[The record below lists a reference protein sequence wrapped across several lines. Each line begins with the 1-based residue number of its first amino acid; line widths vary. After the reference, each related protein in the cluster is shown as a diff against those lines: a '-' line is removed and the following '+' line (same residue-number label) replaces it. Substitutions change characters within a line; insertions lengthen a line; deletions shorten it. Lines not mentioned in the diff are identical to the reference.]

1 MAPFSSNSISPALTG
16 DIYTASIL
24 VSCGRGLED
33 DDGFH
38 LATEVAQAISAQ
50 IVGTR
55 AAIDAGWISH
65 DRELGLSGARVS
77 PRLYIGCGVSGTNFH
92 TIGMKHAQH
101 IIAINNDPLARIFT
115 LAHTAVIGDVK
126 PILRALLQ
134 DLQSVPHSLT
144 NQQKFPILSNS
155 FLQKLYTKQIN

>member
-134 DLQSVPHSLT
+134 DLQSVP
-144 NQQKFPILSNS
+144 PLSDESAKISYLIQFFSSKAIHKAN
-155 FLQKLYTKQIN
+155 

>member
-1 MAPFSSNSISPALTG
+1 MVPFSSNSISSVLTG
-16 DIYTASIL
+16 DIYTAPIL
-24 VSCGRGLED
+24 ISCGRGLED
-33 DDGFH
+33 DAGFY
-38 LATEVAQAISAQ
+38 LAAEVAQAISAQ

-92 TIGMKHAQH
+92 TIGMKHSQH

-115 LAHTAVIGDVK
+115 LAHTSVIGDVK
-126 PILRALLQ
+126 PILHALLQ
-134 DLQSVPHSLT
+134 DLQSFPPPSDESAKISYLIHFFSSTTLCKT
-144 NQQKFPILSNS
+144 N
-155 FLQKLYTKQIN
+155 